1 MKLTK
6 EDIDLLKTDKVA
18 FLVKAYLSIDDTPST
33 RECASILGISHST
46 CYRLMSRLGGGKSGG
61 VRNKS
66 ETPFETANETHS
78 ETQKPRRAKGSKAV
92 SETAN
97 ETPFETQNETLLKQ
111 QKPPK
116 EASSMALYKQVFEDK
131 YRELTGVDFYW
142 EPKQVKALKDLVE
155 KKIAFGMRSKGNDPT
170 PSALTDN
177 LKLLLGI
184 ISDPW
189 ILKNYTPAIIN
200 GKYSEIIA
208 THNSNARRT
217 ATTDRERK
225 QADLQD
231 FRTALDDKRK
241 EYGL

>member
-46 CYRLMSRLGGGKSGG
+46 CYRLMARLGGGKSGG
-61 VRNKS
+61 VRNRS
-66 ETPFETANETHS
+66 ETPNETPFETAKS
-78 ETQKPRRAKGSKAV
+78 RRAKGSKAV
-92 SETAN
+92 SET
-97 ETPFETQNETLLKQ
+97 PFETPNETLLKQ

-116 EASSMALYKQVFEDK
+116 EASSMALYKQVFEER
-131 YRELTGVDFYW
+131 YRELTGVNFYW

-200 GKYSEIIA
+200 SKYSEIIA

-241 EYGL
+241 KYGL

>member
-6 EDIDLLKTDKVA
+6 EEIDLLKTDKTA

-46 CYRLMSRLGGGKSGG
+46 CYRLMARLGGGKNGG
-61 VRNKS
+61 VRNRS
-66 ETPFETANETHS
+66 ETPNETP
-78 ETQKPRRAKGSKAV
+78 KPRRTKGSKAV
-92 SETAN
+92 GETPN
-97 ETPFETQNETLLKQ
+97 ETPNETLLKQ

-116 EASSMALYKQVFEDK
+116 EASSMVLYKQVFEER

-177 LKLLLGI
+177 LKILLGI

-200 GKYSEIIA
+200 SKYSEIIA
-208 THNSNARRT
+208 THNSNARRP

>member
-46 CYRLMSRLGGGKSGG
+46 CYRLMARLGGGKSGG

-66 ETPFETANETHS
+66 ETANETPF

-92 SETAN
+92 SET
-97 ETPFETQNETLLKQ
+97 PFETANETLLKQ

-200 GKYSEIIA
+200 SKYSEIIA